1 MDSVIRAT
9 SLVKRF
15 RSVEA
20 LRGLDLD
27 VPQSSIYALVGPN
40 GAGKTT
46 AIKVLMNIL
55 RPTSGR
61 AEVLGMN
68 STELAGN
75 AFAAIGY
82 VSENQELPE
91 WMRVDDL
98 LAYMRPFYP
107 MWDRKLEDDLVR
119 QFELPLERKL
129 KALSRGMRMKAALAC
144 SLAYRPKLVVLDEP
158 FTGLDPLVRDELI
171 HALLDRVAEATVFV
185 SSHDLGEIESL
196 ASHVGYLEDGRLLF
210 SEKMNVLSDR
220 FREVEVTLERP
231 APAPDL
237 WPETWMQVDI
247 AGDVVRFVE
256 SRFDAGITQ
265 RIRAVFGEVRGVTFN
280 PMSLRSIFVAIAR
293 SHGARKTQ
301 VLS

>member
-119 QFELPLERKL
+119 RFELPLERKL

-158 FTGLDPLVRDELI
+158 FTGWTRWSG
-171 HALLDRVAEATVFV
+171 T
-185 SSHDLGEIESL
+185 S
-196 ASHVGYLEDGRLLF
+196 
-210 SEKMNVLSDR
+210 
-220 FREVEVTLERP
+220 
-231 APAPDL
+231 
-237 WPETWMQVDI
+237 
-247 AGDVVRFVE
+247 
-256 SRFDAGITQ
+256 
-265 RIRAVFGEVRGVTFN
+265 
-280 PMSLRSIFVAIAR
+280 
-293 SHGARKTQ
+293 
-301 VLS
+301 

>member
-119 QFELPLERKL
+119 RFELPLERKL